1 MPLSAQRPANV
12 AGAPERKLSLNSDS
26 FRDDPDADKFRN
38 ESTSA
43 KCVTGGISPTKPNI
57 GL

>member
-1 MPLSAQRPANV
+1 MPLSAQRPENV
-12 AGAPERKLSLNSDS
+12 AGVLAPKLSPNSGS
-26 FRDDPDADKFRN
+26 FRDGPAGDKSRN

-43 KCVTGGISPTKPNI
+43 KCVTGGISPTKLNI

>member
-1 MPLSAQRPANV
+1 MPLSAQRQANV
-12 AGAPERKLSLNSDS
+12 AGALVPKLSPNSGS
-26 FRDDPDADKFRN
+26 FRDDPDADASRN

-43 KCVTGGISPTKPNI
+43 KCVTGGISPTKLNI

>member
-1 MPLSAQRPANV
+1 MPLSAQRPENV
-12 AGAPERKLSLNSDS
+12 AGVQERKLSPNSGS
-26 FRDDPDADKFRN
+26 FRDVPAGDASRN

-43 KCVTGGISPTKPNI
+43 KCVTGGTSPTKPNI

>member
-12 AGAPERKLSLNSDS
+12 AGVLVPKPSLNSGS
-26 FRDDPDADKFRN
+26 FRDDPAGAASLN

-43 KCVTGGISPTKPNI
+43 KCVTGGISPMKLNI

>member
-1 MPLSAQRPANV
+1 MPLSAPRPANV
-12 AGAPERKLSLNSDS
+12 AGVLAPKLSPNSGS
-26 FRDDPDADKFRN
+26 FRDVPAGDKSRN

-43 KCVTGGISPTKPNI
+43 KCVTGGISPMKSNI

>member
-1 MPLSAQRPANV
+1 MPLSAQQPANV
-12 AGAPERKLSLNSDS
+12 AGGLAPKLSPNSDS
-26 FRDDPDADKFRN
+26 FRGDPAGDKFRN